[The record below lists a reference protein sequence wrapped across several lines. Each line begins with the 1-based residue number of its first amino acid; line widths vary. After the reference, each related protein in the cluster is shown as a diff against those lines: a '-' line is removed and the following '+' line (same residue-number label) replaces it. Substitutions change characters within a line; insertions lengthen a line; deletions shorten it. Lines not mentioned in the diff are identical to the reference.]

1 MAGSGKRKTTMA
13 KLTRESRLREKRME
27 KQARKTARKLEA
39 ANPTEPPSDGL
50 LYADGELTESSD
62 GLHEELTESAATA
75 AEPPLGA
82 AAETLSD
89 A

>member
-1 MAGSGKRKTTMA
+1 
-13 KLTRESRLREKRME
+13 ME

-39 ANPTEPPSDGL
+39 ANPTQRP
-50 LYADGELTESSD
+50 SD
-62 GLHEELTESAATA
+62 GLHEELTEAGLNEDLTESATTA

-82 AAETLSD
+82 VAETLTD